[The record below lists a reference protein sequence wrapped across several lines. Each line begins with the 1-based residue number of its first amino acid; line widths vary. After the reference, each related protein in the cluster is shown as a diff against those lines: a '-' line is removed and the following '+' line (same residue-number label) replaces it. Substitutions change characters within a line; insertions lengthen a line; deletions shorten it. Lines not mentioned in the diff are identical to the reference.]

1 MRRTPLVVGNWKMHG
16 TLAEASSLAD
26 AVEKELKTTP
36 SVATVVL
43 APPASALVVVQQTIR
58 GTKIELAGQNCHW
71 QQSGAFTGEIS
82 PGMLRDAGCSFV
94 LVGHSERRHIFG
106 ENDDIVA
113 KKLRAALKTNLRPI
127 LCIGET
133 LEERENGATTT
144 VITRQLQNALKE
156 LLENDIGNI
165 EIAYEP
171 VWAIG
176 TGRNA
181 DAEKVTE
188 VHESIRGFLTTSFGE
203 SNAQGLRLLYGGS
216 VKPENAA
223 ELANIPDVD
232 GLLVG
237 GASLKAET
245 FMPVVYCF
253 G

>member
-16 TLAEASSLAD
+16 TLAEASSLAG

-144 VITRQLQNALKE
+144 VITRQLRNALKE

-181 DAEKVTE
+181 DAEQVTE

-203 SNAQGLRLLYGGS
+203 SNGQGLRLLYGGS